1 MCNHS
6 QIING
11 NMVKA
16 AFKVIG
22 SIFLL
27 PASSAFLS
35 PLGRHHALHGHHDVM
50 ARNYVGLEHGVGV
63 PTTNLHLFRN
73 IVNDDN
79 PAVQEG
85 LQEKE
90 LARFSNL
97 LAGSSGGEF
106 DNKIDV
112 KFDSLSMMISS
123 WSKMFS
129 DHKSMG
135 LTTPVDVVEL
145 PTTDDS
151 AGVQLLFKKGF
162 GGRSAY
168 YDKDDD
174 DDGGDNKKKKK
185 EDSIK
190 EGGVQVRIEKL
201 SSGNDLEVIASR
213 CDIEDGTMIKE
224 MSEQTIIDSLR
235 KTMQAWKK
243 EQQ

>member
-1 MCNHS
+1 MV
-6 QIING
+6 INS
-11 NMVKA
+11 A
-16 AFKVIG
+16 LIIG
-22 SIFLL
+22 SIVLL

-35 PLGRHHALHGHHDVM
+35 PTLGGRHHAQLHGHHDVSVHNRAEQM
-50 ARNYVGLEHGVGV
+50 ILY
-63 PTTNLHLFRN
+63 PTTNTKLHLFGN
-73 IVNDDN
+73 IFGNDDK
-79 PAVQEG
+79 PADQEG
-85 LQEKE
+85 LQENE

-97 LAGSSGGEF
+97 LANGGSGSDGVS

-112 KFDSLSMMISS
+112 KFDSLSIMITS

-135 LTTPVDVVEL
+135 LTTPVDVVKL

-151 AGVQLLFKKGF
+151 SGVQLLFKKGV

-168 YDKDDD
+168 NDKDDKD
-174 DDGGDNKKKKK
+174 DGDNKKKEK
-185 EDSIK
+185 EESIK

-201 SSGNDLEVIASR
+201 SDGNDLEVIASR
-213 CDIEDGTMIKE
+213 CEIEEGTMIKE

-235 KTMQAWKK
+235 QAMQAWRK

>member
-1 MCNHS
+1 M
-6 QIING
+6 IL
-11 NMVKA
+11 
-16 AFKVIG
+16 F
-22 SIFLL
+22 
-27 PASSAFLS
+27 
-35 PLGRHHALHGHHDVM
+35 
-50 ARNYVGLEHGVGV
+50 
-63 PTTNLHLFRN
+63 PTTNTKLHLFGA
-73 IVNDDN
+73 IFGNDDK
-79 PAVQEG
+79 PADQEG
-85 LQEKE
+85 LQENE

-97 LAGSSGGEF
+97 LVNNGGSASDGVS